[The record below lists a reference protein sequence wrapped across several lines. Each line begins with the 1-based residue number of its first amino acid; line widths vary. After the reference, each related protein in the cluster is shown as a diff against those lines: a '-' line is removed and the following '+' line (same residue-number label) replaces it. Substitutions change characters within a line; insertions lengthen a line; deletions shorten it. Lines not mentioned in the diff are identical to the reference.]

1 MASQPET
8 KKPSAASRYFFLFLI
23 GLVVGAI
30 CTVMAMRALQ
40 ARQDPFPHSVMHVM
54 GKHAGQLADKV
65 KQNRCAATDTIPH
78 LQSLRRMADNLEP
91 GFKALSESDAKFGQ
105 HASNLRNTLDGA
117 LGAPPTSCESLKKVM
132 AQIGDGCK
140 TCHQDFRK

>member
-8 KKPSAASRYFFLFLI
+8 KKPSAASRYLFLFLI

-40 ARQDPFPHSVMHVM
+40 ARQDPFPDSVMQVM
-54 GKHAGQLADKV
+54 AKHSGQLADKV

-78 LQSLRRMADNLEP
+78 VRTLRAI
-91 GFKALSESDAKFGQ
+91 F
-105 HASNLRNTLDGA
+105 
-117 LGAPPTSCESLKKVM
+117 
-132 AQIGDGCK
+132 
-140 TCHQDFRK
+140 

>member
-8 KKPSAASRYFFLFLI
+8 KKPSAASRYLFLFLI

-40 ARQDPFPHSVMHVM
+40 ARQDPFPDSVMQVM
-54 GKHAGQLADKV
+54 AKHSGQLADKV

-78 LQSLRRMADNLEP
+78 VRTLRARRAREQRPDGRDGDEP
-91 GFKALSESDAKFGQ
+91 AG
-105 HASNLRNTLDGA
+105 RRIDGEA
-117 LGAPPTSCESLKKVM
+117 LGALVRG
-132 AQIGDGCK
+132 GDELAEGGRD
-140 TCHQDFRK
+140 TGRRST

>member
-8 KKPSAASRYFFLFLI
+8 KKPSAASRYLFLFLI

-40 ARQDPFPHSVMHVM
+40 ARQDPFPDSVMQVM
-54 GKHAGQLADKV
+54 AKHSGQLADKV

-78 LQSLRRMADNLEP
+78 VRTLRAMANDLEMAFP
-91 GFKALSESDAKFGQ
+91 GIADDSRFKTHTSQFRADLDAAL
-105 HASNLRNTLDGA
+105 N
-117 LGAPPTSCESLKKVM
+117 APPTDCAAAGALVEKV
-132 AQIGDGCK
+132 GTDCK
-140 TCHQDFRK
+140 A

>member
-65 KQNRCAATDTIPH
+65 KENRCAATDTIPH
-78 LQSLRRMADNLEP
+78 VRTLRAMANDLELTFP
-91 GFKALSESDAKFGQ
+91 GLADDARFKSHTSQFRADLDAALS
-105 HASNLRNTLDGA
+105 
-117 LGAPPTSCESLKKVM
+117 APPTDCAAAATLVDKVG
-132 AQIGDGCK
+132 ADCK
-140 TCHQDFRK
+140 ACHQDFKG